1 MNTRKDK
8 RIIKTARND
17 VDITKINKVI
27 KVPIRNKFGLRSKK
41 FRKNSRF

>member
-17 VDITKINKVI
+17 VDIIKINKVI
-27 KVPIRNKFGLRSKK
+27 KVPIRKKFGLRI
-41 FRKNSRF
+41 F